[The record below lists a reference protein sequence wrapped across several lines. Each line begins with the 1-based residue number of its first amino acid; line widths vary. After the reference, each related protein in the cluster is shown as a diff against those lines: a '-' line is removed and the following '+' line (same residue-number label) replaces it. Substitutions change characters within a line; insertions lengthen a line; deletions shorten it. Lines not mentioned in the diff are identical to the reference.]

1 MRLPDPI
8 GVYAILDAGT
18 MPPDDLPAAAA
29 TMAAAGVR
37 VFQVRAK
44 ALPGG
49 ALLRLVEAVRA
60 ALGPGPVLLVND
72 RVDVA
77 ALAPCDGVH
86 LGDADLPVAE
96 ARRLLAPGAIVGFS
110 THAPDEAASAHGAD
124 YVGFGPVFATAT
136 KATGR
141 PALGPDGLRRAC
153 AGATVPVVAI
163 GGIGIPRIGAM
174 RRAGASGVAMIAAL
188 LVPGRV
194 AETAADAVAAFAG
207 AGGDA

>member
-8 GVYAILDAGT
+8 GVYAILDAGR

-29 TMAAAGVR
+29 TMAAAGIR

-60 ALGPGPVLLVND
+60 ALGPDPVLLVND

-86 LGDADLPVAE
+86 LGDGDLPVAD

-110 THAPDEAASAHGAD
+110 THAPDETAAAHGAD
-124 YVGFGPVFATAT
+124 YVGFGPVFVTAS

-141 PALGPDGLRRAC
+141 PTLGPDGLRRAC

-163 GGIGIPRIGAM
+163 GGIGIPQVGAM

-194 AETAADAVAAFAG
+194 AETAAAAVAAFAG